1 MEVYKRVVDR
11 VRGAMWAH
19 HRRLLP
25 ERQAQ
30 RILGYVYNN
39 KYEYQIRFDRM
50 TLVGTE
56 LDGKVEV
63 ATNPAGFIKK
73 VRVNPE
79 FEDLPRAD
87 QERLI
92 ISAYSNAMKQ
102 GRDLMQ
108 QAEEKIYGQF
118 LRDIKPLVMGIR
130 DNPEFYTVAPDSVEL
145 RDGILKSSSSSQN
158 NNNNNSNE
166 IHRTIPYDRNF
177 SPSDEIRQRE
187 RNMDRY
193 LTSAEGKKFL
203 SKLRGK
209 EYAKFHLPERRP
221 AGAPGAKKR
230 AKKLEI
236 PVPYQPFD
244 EKALLRRNWQAYLDN
259 RNVAEKIWTRVR
271 LGDRIKQTRLLQ
283 KSGQAW
289 HSPIVSEAPRF

>member
-1 MEVYKRVVDR
+1 
-11 VRGAMWAH
+11 MWAH

-63 ATNPAGFIKK
+63 AVNPAGHIKK
-73 VRVNPE
+73 VRVHPD

-87 QERLI
+87 QERLVLA
-92 ISAYSNAMKQ
+92 AYASAMKQ

-130 DNPEFYTVAPDSVEL
+130 DNPEFYTVSPDSIEL
-145 RDGILKSSSSSQN
+145 KDGVLKSSSSS
-158 NNNNNSNE
+158 SSSSE
-166 IHRTIPYDRNF
+166 VHRTIPYDRNF
-177 SPSDEIRQRE
+177 SPSDEVRARE

-193 LTSAEGKKFL
+193 LASPEGKRFL
-203 SKLRGK
+203 HKLRGK
-209 EYAKFHLPERRP
+209 EYAKHYMPERRA
-221 AGAPGAKKR
+221 AGAPGSKQR
-230 AKKLEI
+230 VRTLEI
-236 PVPYQPFD
+236 PVAYQPFD
-244 EKALLRRNWQAYLDN
+244 ERALLRRNWQAYLDN

-289 HSPIVSEAPRF
+289 HSPTVNEAARF

>member
-1 MEVYKRVVDR
+1 MDVYKRIVDR

-39 KYEYQIRFDRM
+39 KYEFQIRFDRM

-63 ATNPAGFIKK
+63 AINPTGFIKK

-87 QERLI
+87 QERI
-92 ISAYSNAMKQ
+92 ILSAYCNAMRQ
-102 GRDLMQ
+102 GRELMQ
-108 QAEEKIYGQF
+108 QAEEKVYAQF
-118 LRDIKPLVMGIR
+118 LRDIKPLVLGIR

-145 RDGILKSSSSSQN
+145 KDGVLRTSSVANQ
-158 NNNNNSNE
+158 E
-166 IHRTIPYDRNF
+166 VHRTIPYDRNYG
-177 SPSDEIRQRE
+177 PSDEVTNRENIMQRFF
-187 RNMDRY
+187 N
-193 LTSAEGKKFL
+193 TAEGKRFFN
-203 SKLRGK
+203 KLRGK
-209 EYAKFHLPERRP
+209 EYAKYYMPERRP
-221 AGAPGAKKR
+221 PGAPGAKKK
-230 AKKLEI
+230 AKTLEI

-244 EKALLRRNWQAYLDN
+244 EKALLKRNWQAYLDN
-259 RNVAEKIWTRVR
+259 RNVAEKLWTRTR
-271 LGDRIKQTRLLQ
+271 LGDRMKQTRELQ
-283 KSGQAW
+283 KSGKAW
-289 HSPIVSEAPRF
+289 HSPVAAERLRY

>member
-1 MEVYKRVVDR
+1 METYKRIVDR

-63 ATNPAGFIKK
+63 AINPSGYIKK

-92 ISAYSNAMKQ
+92 LSAYSNAMRQ
-102 GRDLMQ
+102 GRELMQ
-108 QAEEKIYGQF
+108 KAEEKIYGQF

-130 DNPEFYTVAPDSVEL
+130 DNPEFYTVDPNSIEMK
-145 RDGILKSSSSSQN
+145 DGTLSSASSN
-158 NNNNNSNE
+158 NNNTQQQTV
-166 IHRTIPYDRNF
+166 HRTIPYDRNYG
-177 SPSDEIRQRE
+177 PSDEIRNRE
-187 RNMDRY
+187 NSMNRF
-193 LTSAEGKKFL
+193 LTSPEGKRFL
-203 SKLRGK
+203 NKLRGK
-209 EYAKFHLPERRP
+209 EYARYHMPERKP
-221 AGAPGAKKR
+221 AGAPGAKK
-230 AKKLEI
+230 KPKTLEI
-236 PVPYQPFD
+236 PVPYTPFD
-244 EKALLRRNWQAYLDN
+244 EKALLRRNWMAYLDN
-259 RNVAEKIWTRVR
+259 RNVAERMWTRVR
-271 LGDRIKQTRLLQ
+271 LGDRIKQTRELQ
-283 KSGQAW
+283 KTGKAW
-289 HSPIVSEAPRF
+289 HAPIVGEVGRY